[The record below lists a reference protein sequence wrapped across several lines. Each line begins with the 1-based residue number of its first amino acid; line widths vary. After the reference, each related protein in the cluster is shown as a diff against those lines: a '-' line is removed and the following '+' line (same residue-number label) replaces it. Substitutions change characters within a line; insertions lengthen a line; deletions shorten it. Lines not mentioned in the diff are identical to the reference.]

1 MKISDRLLD
10 NQSFLQLP
18 PSARLLLY
26 DLLIT
31 ANEYGYVNEVSKL
44 KRRVHPIDADFDL
57 LEKTGF
63 IAFSKPLFGSSDS
76 YCIQITRQ
84 WR

>member
-1 MKISDRLLD
+1 MKISDKLLD
-10 NQSFLQLP
+10 NQSFLHLS

-31 ANEYGYVNEVSKL
+31 ANEYGYVNEIAKFKQRIQAS
-44 KRRVHPIDADFDL
+44 DADYDL
-57 LEKTGF
+57 LEKAGF
-63 IAFSKPLFGSSDS
+63 IAFSKPLFGSNDT